1 MATDGTDGRGG
12 NRIGGE
18 KLFNQQR
25 WRERILAEDAA
36 ALKQG
41 ISADDE
47 NRNEKIAEWLPM
59 LRFRPNIILKSCED
73 ATMAQELQPWE
84 EDEWAQLNVE
94 SESTASEAEQQQKHQ
109 DTQSPPPEIH
119 IAARCQRCLMTTVD
133 PASSE
138 RIDVSVPLAF
148 LRRSNN
154 LQKKVPMGED
164 GLPLQDKEAIAN
176 AKRGPCFGVYAVV
189 PASKEGM
196 LRVGDV
202 VRCAWRRYGS

>member
-41 ISADDE
+41 FSPDDE
-47 NRNEKIAEWLPM
+47 NRNEKVAEWLPM

-73 ATMAQELQPWE
+73 ATLAKELQPWE
-84 EDEWAQLNVE
+84 EDEWAQLTVE
-94 SESTASEAEQQQKHQ
+94 SEPTAEQQQEQHTKPQ
-109 DTQSPPPEIH
+109 PQPSPEIH
-119 IAARCQRCLMTTVD
+119 ISARCQRCLMTTVD

-148 LRRSNN
+148 LRRSNH

-164 GLPLQDKEAIAN
+164 GLPLQDKEVIAN